1 MPWELR
7 FFSNKTNDYDKVEK
21 WFRSIDDN
29 FETEKRDDM
38 YIYSPESLDLGI
50 KIRQGTKNN
59 NNNKDGVS
67 KPPAKLEIK
76 WRRRRSPR
84 FHLRDGRVNGILE
97 EWIKWGWNSGPNES
111 NDYKVDFFSDIPRGP
126 GITIAKDRS
135 VRRYVF
141 DKNNNIVRSTK
152 WIKDGEDGLNCEI
165 TKIASRNTNWWSIGF
180 EGFGNKHKNNREELF
195 CYFLE
200 KIMKDFPIRLEEN
213 SSCGYPEWISRN
225 FD

>member
-7 FFSNKTNDYDKVEK
+7 FFSNKTNDYNKVEK

-29 FETEKRDDM
+29 FQTEKRDDM
-38 YIYSPESLDLGI
+38 YIYSSKSLDLGI

-59 NNNKDGVS
+59 NNKDGIS
-67 KPPAKLEIK
+67 KLPAKLEIK
-76 WRRRRSPR
+76 WRRRRSSR
-84 FHLRDGRVNGILE
+84 FQLLDGRVNGILE

-111 NDYKVDFFSDIPRGP
+111 NDDKVDFFSDVPRGP

-135 VRRYVF
+135 LRRYVF
-141 DKNNNIVRSTK
+141 DKNKSVVRSTK

-165 TKIASRNTNWWSIGF
+165 TKITSRNTNWWSIGF
-180 EGFGNKHKNNREELF
+180 EGFGNKHKNNREKF
-195 CYFLE
+195 SYFLE
-200 KIMKDFPIRLEEN
+200 KIIKDFPIRLEEN

-225 FD
+225 FA